1 MKKLSLAIV
10 MAASLAACAGSG
22 PVKRACL
29 DTDRGASRSSTCTC
43 IQRAADATLNGSEQR
58 RAASLFGD
66 PERAQAVR
74 LSRTSA
80 DNAFWKRYSR
90 FGETAQAQC
99 R

>member
-1 MKKLSLAIV
+1 MKKITLAIV
-10 MAASLAACAGSG
+10 LGASLAACAGAG
-22 PVKRACL
+22 PIKRACL
-29 DTDRGASRSSTCTC
+29 DTDRGSSRASTCTC

-66 PERAQAVR
+66 PEKAQAVR

-80 DNAFWKRYSR
+80 DNAFWKRYNA